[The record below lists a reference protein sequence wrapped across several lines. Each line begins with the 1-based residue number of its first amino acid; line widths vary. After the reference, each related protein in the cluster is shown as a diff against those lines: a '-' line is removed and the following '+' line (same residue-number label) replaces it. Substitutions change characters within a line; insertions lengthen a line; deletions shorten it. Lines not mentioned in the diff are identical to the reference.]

1 MIIFHYFVSFYRQN
15 DQEDDQQIHQYWKHW
30 LVAALDQLIDGMYK
44 YIFYIIF
51 LLSPIYFL

>member
-1 MIIFHYFVSFYRQN
+1 MIN
-15 DQEDDQQIHQYWKHW
+15 DQEDDQQIHRYWKHW